1 MNKISSA
8 FAVFVFLA
16 LLATYIFWGAAYHW
30 DSVWEYRYVFLR
42 GWLHT
47 IFIAVIALA
56 LSLSFGLFVALLGRS
71 SILFFRYLSRV
82 YVALIRGTP
91 LLVQIL
97 FFYYVVGS
105 QIGLQN
111 RYISGIIILSI
122 FTGAYI
128 SEIIRAGIEGIA
140 ASQLETAKAIGL
152 TQKQTYLY
160 VIIPQAFKQTLP
172 PLAGQLA
179 SLIKD
184 SSLLSI
190 IGISEL
196 TFVAEQ
202 ISSATFSTL
211 ESFFPLAL
219 GYLVLSLP
227 ITIFSQHLE
236 RRYAYEN

>member
-1 MNKISSA
+1 MGV
-8 FAVFVFLA
+8 AV
-16 LLATYIFWGAAYHW
+16 FWGAVYRW
-30 DSVWEYRYVFLR
+30 DAVWEYRHVFLR

-47 IFIAVIALA
+47 VAISCIALA
-56 LSLSFGLFVALLGRS
+56 LSVALGLFWALLRRS
-71 SILFFRYLSRV
+71 SVQFFRYLAQA
-82 YVALIRGTP
+82 YVVIIRGTP

-97 FFYYVVGS
+97 FFYYVVAN

-111 RYISGIIILSI
+111 RYVAGILILSI
-122 FTGAYI
+122 FSGAYI
-128 SEIIRAGIEGIA
+128 SEIIRAGIEGVS

-152 TQKQTYLY
+152 TKRQTYLY

-172 PLAGQLA
+172 PLAGQMA

-190 IGISEL
+190 IGIGEL
-196 TFVAEQ
+196 TFAAEQ

-219 GYLVLSLP
+219 GYLILSLP
-227 ITIFSQHLE
+227 VTLFSQYLE
-236 RRYAYEN
+236 RRYAYED